1 MEQTIIFILFLALL
15 LLFFASPRAADQLTY
30 RTYSVL
36 NYGAKPDGNFDSTQ
50 AFVAAWSLA
59 CGSINPATIYVPPGR
74 FLLRNVVFRGQCKN
88 NAIIFRIDG
97 KLVAPSNY
105 KVIGST
111 GNWLIFEHVNGVSI
125 YGGILDGQGA
135 GLWTC
140 KRSGRGCPSGA
151 TVG

>member
-50 AFVAAWSLA
+50 AFVAAWTLA

-88 NAIIFRIDG
+88 DAIVFRIDG
-97 KLVAPSNY
+97 TLVAPSEKLAY
-105 KVIGST
+105 
-111 GNWLIFEHVNGVSI
+111 F
-125 YGGILDGQGA
+125 
-135 GLWTC
+135 
-140 KRSGRGCPSGA
+140 
-151 TVG
+151 